1 MASMSKNINKINQLI
16 AQNIEDL
23 IFICNENIECEYYN
37 IEELQKETPLINFLH
52 PDDSKRVVKF
62 VEDVFQFGNGKEES
76 RILGDNNFFIW
87 YEIKGKRF
95 LDDRN
100 NRKVILICRDI
111 SKFKRLEKE
120 IKDSQIRYA
129 QLADTLPE
137 IKYWKLLQ
145 SKESFMAIQ
154 KAREML
160 ELIINNIPQLIY
172 WKDIKM
178 TYLGCNINFAAINGL
193 INPPSIIGQS
203 DDNLKWVLDKL
214 DHIIECER
222 NVIKNNEPEY
232 NVIEFLETSDGKQAW
247 YEINRIPLHDIR
259 GKVVGVLVTYED
271 ITIRK
276 FSEQRLKE
284 SEEKYRTIFNSGPD
298 YIYIT
303 DLEGNFLDMNL
314 ALLDRIGMTL
324 EEVRG
329 INIAQFYIG
338 DNIEE
343 LLLVRDEIET
353 GKEIKGL
360 EIKARAKTGEILEYE
375 VNSVPIKENGRVVK
389 VINLARDIT
398 DKKLAEQKL
407 KESELKYRNL
417 FEKTPYSIILI
428 NRRGEI
434 IDSNPAT
441 ETIFN
446 RKVEDLIN
454 KNFLDVSSK
463 LKRFLPLFEQRYSSI
478 LEGVVPEPL
487 EIQISRLSDE
497 RLIWI
502 SIDDSLVEIAGDIV
516 FQVIIQDITEKKISE
531 QKLKQSQEDLRFLNK
546 ELEQKVKERTKDLIK
561 SERQYRTTIDSL
573 GDPLHVVD
581 RDLRIILVNNA
592 FKSWL
597 TELNID
603 AEIIGR
609 KILEVFPFLLSKV
622 YDEYKEVFD
631 TGSHLITIETNTL
644 QERVVITETRKI
656 PIFNEGRV
664 EQVITI
670 IRNITESREM
680 ENQLKESEEKY
691 RNMVNN
697 LDVGFYKG
705 EFQGKLLMHNQAL
718 NRIIG
723 LNPEESLGGIESSQ
737 VFTNHETRKQY
748 YKELAEK
755 GYVRNFLAQIEKR
768 NGEIITV
775 DINAHV
781 IYNSEGLPIEAEG
794 TVADITEKFKLQQ
807 ELLESEKK
815 LREQNIE
822 LMKLDQV
829 KNDFITMAA
838 HELKTPLISI
848 SGYTDYILLKHRSFL
863 TPEITEDLKT
873 VQRNIS
879 RLEVLM
885 DKLLEVMKIDEN
897 KLKLR
902 KERVNV
908 SKIIND
914 CLDELSYLINEKNL
928 EIILNINHEIMLN
941 VDPTRIFTVFTNLI
955 SNAIK
960 FTPDYGWI
968 EITGKKIEDKY
979 FFEVKDNGIG
989 LAEDE
994 IPRLFIKFERI
1005 KQPIPS
1011 RSINIKDSG
1020 TGLGLYITKEL
1031 VNAHNGE
1038 IQASSEG
1045 LDKGTSFTFT
1055 LPI

>member
-434 IDSNPAT
+434 IDCNPAT
-441 ETIFN
+441 ETVFN

-723 LNPEESLGGIESSQ
+723 LNPEESVGGIESSQ